1 MQPTVADANL
11 LQGRMDEATFLGGG
25 IHLDR
30 ERAMRMLRAQTGLV
44 GYSGGS
50 SRRRFFA

>member
-11 LQGRMDEATFLGGG
+11 LLGRMDEATFLGGG

-30 ERAMRMLRAQTGLV
+30 ERGDEDAARADGLV

-50 SRRRFFA
+50 LRRRFFA